1 MTNINIKYLV
11 LCLAQ
16 SGQPKTSSEVN
27 TQYLRSNW
35 HVQVNELQAAEK
47 QRGPCSPEVF
57 IWKFEL
63 ERKVPWAFFFNK
75 AGIFMPTQLS

>member
-1 MTNINIKYLV
+1 M

-27 TQYLRSNW
+27 IQYLWSTC

-47 QRGPCSPEVF
+47 QRGPCSPKVF
-57 IWKFEL
+57 IWKSEL
-63 ERKVPWAFFFNK
+63 ESKVSWAFFFNK